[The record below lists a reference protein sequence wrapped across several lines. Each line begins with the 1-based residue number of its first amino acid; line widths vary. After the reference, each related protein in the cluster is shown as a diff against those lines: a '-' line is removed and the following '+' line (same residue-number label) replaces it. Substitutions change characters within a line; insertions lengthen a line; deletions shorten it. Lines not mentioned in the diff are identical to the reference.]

1 MEQAM
6 INYIKGILTQKSPV
20 VATIETMGL
29 GWELRIPVSTYENLP
44 KLGSECLLYASL
56 YIAQDDLRI
65 YGFATLAE
73 RELFAILTK
82 ISGIGPKIA
91 ISILSTLSINAFVKS
106 VSSGEEGLLTRVPG
120 IGKKSAQ
127 RLIVE
132 LRDRIHKLMDYVD
145 AGFDTSEGV
154 IAEVE
159 NALIALGFN
168 TAMIQKEL
176 KLLSPEDMALP
187 AEQLIKETI
196 KRLYQ
201 RNK

>member
-1 MEQAM
+1 M
-6 INYIKGILTQKSPV
+6 IDYIKGLLTHKSPV
-20 VATIETMGL
+20 VATLETMGL
-29 GWELRIPVSTYENLP
+29 GWELRIPISTFENLP
-44 KLGSECLLYASL
+44 KPGTECMLFTTLHIS
-56 YIAQDDLRI
+56 QDDIRI
-65 YGFATLAE
+65 YGFATQAE
-73 RELFAILTK
+73 RELFNTLTK

-91 ISILSTLSINAFVKS
+91 ISILSTLSISAFVKS
-106 VSSGEEGLLTRVPG
+106 IRSGEEGLLTRVPG

-132 LRDRIHKLMDYVD
+132 LRDSIHKLMDYMDIAVD
-145 AGFDTSEGV
+145 STEGV
-154 IAEVE
+154 TSEVE

-168 TAMIQKEL
+168 NAMIQKEL
-176 KLLSPEDMALP
+176 KLLTDDELTLP